1 MAKLTIDGITIEKT
15 KKGFQLIIP
24 TSANE
29 LTIKEWRAKNDRKIK
44 QFKKANQDGP
54 TNSRK

>member
-15 KKGFQLIIP
+15 NKGFQLIIP

-29 LTIKEWRAKNDRKIK
+29 LTIKEWRTKHDRKIRA
-44 QFKKANQDGP
+44 FKKAN
-54 TNSRK
+54 K